1 MSEDNNVG
9 KVSGSLRKKR
19 FAEKYRHTKNSR
31 KPYDGEM
38 WNSGDSQFF
47 AFRKERV
54 SLSRGVSRH
63 RVHLDFFGYNY
74 AHSRN
79 RMEKDIANTF
89 YSCVIQPKQTAE
101 VRDFLSQKPANE
113 TFIIPGFRGAYH
125 LSFEKPSLFREA
137 ELRWRFLNNKEEWD
151 KSLFLS
157 RRERKSEREKLKLAE
172 DRQRLWFTAEQSDK
186 LLEYLDVIISSDA
199 PRR

>member
-9 KVSGSLRKKR
+9 NVHRGLREKR

-38 WNSGDSQFF
+38 WNSGDRQFL

-54 SLSRGVSRH
+54 SLSRGVSHH
-63 RVHLDFFGYNY
+63 RVHLDFFGFNY
-74 AHSRN
+74 WNNHKENKITKVLSAG
-79 RMEKDIANTF
+79 
-89 YSCVIQPKQTAE
+89 CVIQPKQTVE
-101 VRDFLSQKPANE
+101 LRDFLSQKPANE
-113 TFIIPGFRGAYH
+113 TFIIPSFRGDYH
-125 LSFEKPSLFREA
+125 LSFEKPSLFRET
-137 ELRWRFLNNKEEWD
+137 ELRWRFLNHKEEWD
-151 KSLFLS
+151 KSLFLP
-157 RRERKSEREKLKLAE
+157 RRERNSVRKDMKLAE

-186 LLEYLDVIISSDA
+186 LIDYLDVIISLDA